1 MLRSRGVVV
10 LSAFSLAARKTPH
23 IVSTL
28 GLGILFAAASP
39 SVANMHNIVHVN
51 SLERGGD
58 CYCLPF
64 QRTKTR
70 ERHLD

>member
-1 MLRSRGVVV
+1 
-10 LSAFSLAARKTPH
+10 
-23 IVSTL
+23 L